1 MYTAVHK
8 NSSTANDNKDAPDI
22 ESCKRSIDRKERI
35 NISIIVPAEPQWMA
49 IINLTPDS
57 FSDGGQ
63 FNTVETA
70 LHQAE
75 KALEAGATWLDL
87 GAEST
92 RPTAKAISEAEER
105 QRLLPVLEA
114 ITARFPEFKGISIDT
129 QKATIAQEAII
140 RGATLINDVSGLR
153 TSGDALLAVIAP
165 HPQVGLVLMHSVGT
179 PETMQTLTNYDA
191 QGGVVSAVIDN
202 LNHLKHRAGAV
213 GIAHNRLWAD
223 VGIGFG
229 KTLEQNLAL
238 LNNLPMVGE
247 QVGLPLLLGVSRKSC
262 LAMGQAEAVAPQHRD
277 AAGAM
282 VHWQVMNQPNNAVT
296 ICRVHDVGANRLA
309 FRWAGEFT
317 KQ

>member
-1 MYTAVHK
+1 MK
-8 NSSTANDNKDAPDI
+8 CPL
-22 ESCKRSIDRKERI
+22 
-35 NISIIVPAEPQWMA
+35 EPQWMA

-70 LHQAE
+70 LYQAE
-75 KALEAGATWLDL
+75 TALKAGATWLDL

-92 RPTAKAISEAEER
+92 RPNAKAISEAEELK
-105 QRLLPVLEA
+105 RLLPILEA
-114 ITARFPEFKGISIDT
+114 ITHRFPEFKGISIDT
-129 QKATIAQEAII
+129 QKATVAQEAIV

-153 TSGDALLAVIAP
+153 TSGDAMLEVIAP

-179 PETMQTLTNYDA
+179 PETMQTLTNYEA
-191 QGGVVSAVIDN
+191 TGGVVSAVIEN
-202 LNHLKHRAGAV
+202 LNSLKHRTVSAG
-213 GIAHNRLWAD
+213 ITPNRLWAD

-229 KTLEQNLAL
+229 KTLDQNLAL
-238 LNNLPMVGE
+238 LNNLPIVGE

-262 LAMGQAEAVAPQHRD
+262 LAMGQAEAVPPQHRD

-282 VHWQVMNQPNNAVT
+282 VHWQVMNQPNNAVR

-309 FRWAGEFT
+309 FRWAGEF
-317 KQ
+317 KKR

>member
-1 MYTAVHK
+1 MK
-8 NSSTANDNKDAPDI
+8 CPL
-22 ESCKRSIDRKERI
+22 
-35 NISIIVPAEPQWMA
+35 EPQWMA

-75 KALEAGATWLDL
+75 NALKSGATWLDL

-92 RPTAKAISEAEER
+92 RPNANPVSEAEELK
-105 QRLLPVLEA
+105 RLLPILEA
-114 ITARFPEFKGISIDT
+114 ITHRFPEFKGISIDT
-129 QKATIAQEAII
+129 QKATVAQEAIV

-153 TSGDALLAVIAP
+153 TSGDAMLEVIAP

-179 PETMQTLTNYDA
+179 PETMQTLTNYDP
-191 QGGVVSAVIDN
+191 QGGVVSAVIDH
-202 LNHLKHRAGAV
+202 LNSLKHRAEVA
-213 GIAHNRLWAD
+213 GIANHRLWAD

-229 KTLEQNLAL
+229 KTLDQNLAL
-238 LNNLPMVGE
+238 LNNLPLVGE

-262 LAMGQAEAVAPQHRD
+262 LAMGQAEAVPPQHRD

-282 VHWQVMNQPNNAVT
+282 VHWQVMNQPNNAVR
-296 ICRVHDVGANRLA
+296 ICRVHDVWANRLA
-309 FRWAGEFT
+309 FRWAGEF
-317 KQ
+317 KGG

>member
-1 MYTAVHK
+1 ML
-8 NSSTANDNKDAPDI
+8 
-22 ESCKRSIDRKERI
+22 
-35 NISIIVPAEPQWMA
+35 PALPNEPQWMA

-63 FNTVETA
+63 FNTVATA
-70 LHQAE
+70 LAQAE
-75 KALEAGATWLDL
+75 KALEVGATWLDF

-92 RPTAKAISEAEER
+92 RPYAKPITETEELH
-105 QRLLPVLEA
+105 RLLPVLEA
-114 ITARFPEFKGISIDT
+114 IVKRFTEFKGISIDT
-129 QKATIAQEAII
+129 QKSTVAHEAVV

-153 TSGDALLAVIAP
+153 TSGDAMLEVVAR

-179 PETMQTLTNYDA
+179 PETMQALTHYEA
-191 QGGVVSAVIDN
+191 QGGVVSVVVEN
-202 LNHLKHRAGAV
+202 LNTLKNRSILAG
-213 GIAHNRLWAD
+213 ITPNKLWAD

-238 LNNLPMVGE
+238 LKKLPQIGE

-262 LAMGQAEAVAPQHRD
+262 LALGHTEVVPPQQRD

-282 VHWQVMNQPNNAVT
+282 VHWQVMNQPNNAVR

-309 FRWAGEFT
+309 FQWAKAFHLEG
-317 KQ
+317 

>member
-1 MYTAVHK
+1 MKY
-8 NSSTANDNKDAPDI
+8 PF
-22 ESCKRSIDRKERI
+22 
-35 NISIIVPAEPQWMA
+35 EPQWMA

-70 LHQAE
+70 LVQAE

-92 RPTAKAISEAEER
+92 RPNAKAISETEER

-114 ITARFPEFKGISIDT
+114 IITRFPEFTGISIDT
-129 QKATIAQEAII
+129 QKATVAQEAIA

-153 TSGDALLAVIAP
+153 TSGEAMLAVVAK

-179 PETMQTLTNYDA
+179 PETMQTLTHYEA
-191 QGGVVSAVIDN
+191 QGGMVSAVIEN
-202 LNHLKHRAGAV
+202 LNSLKHRAGVV
-213 GIAHNRLWAD
+213 GIANHRLWAD

-262 LAMGQAEAVAPQHRD
+262 LAMGQAEAVPPQHRD

-282 VHWQVMNQPNNAVT
+282 VHWQIMSQPNNAVR
-296 ICRVHDVGANRLA
+296 ICRVHDVEANRLA
-309 FRWAGEFT
+309 FRWAGEFNT
-317 KQ
+317 G

>member
-1 MYTAVHK
+1 MK
-8 NSSTANDNKDAPDI
+8 CPL
-22 ESCKRSIDRKERI
+22 
-35 NISIIVPAEPQWMA
+35 EPQWMA

-70 LHQAE
+70 LYQAE
-75 KALEAGATWLDL
+75 NALKAGASWLDL

-92 RPTAKAISEAEER
+92 RPNAKAISETEER

-114 ITARFPEFKGISIDT
+114 ITHRFPEFTGISIDT
-129 QKATIAQEAII
+129 QKATVAQEAII

-153 TSGDALLAVIAP
+153 TSGGAMLEVIAP

-179 PETMQTLTNYDA
+179 PETMQTLTNYEA
-191 QGGVVSAVIDN
+191 TGGVVSAVIDN
-202 LNHLKHRAGAV
+202 LNSLKHRTVSAG
-213 GIAHNRLWAD
+213 ITPNRLWAD

-229 KTLEQNLAL
+229 KTLDQNLAL

-262 LAMGQAEAVAPQHRD
+262 LAMGQAEAVPPQHRD

-282 VHWQVMNQPNNAVT
+282 VHWQVMNQPNNAVR
-296 ICRVHDVGANRLA
+296 ICRVHDVWANRLA
-309 FRWAGEFT
+309 FRWVEEFK

>member
-1 MYTAVHK
+1 
-8 NSSTANDNKDAPDI
+8 
-22 ESCKRSIDRKERI
+22 
-35 NISIIVPAEPQWMA
+35 
-49 IINLTPDS
+49 
-57 FSDGGQ
+57 
-63 FNTVETA
+63 
-70 LHQAE
+70 
-75 KALEAGATWLDL
+75 L

-92 RPTAKAISEAEER
+92 RPNAKPISETEER

-129 QKATIAQEAII
+129 QKATVAQEAIA

-153 TSGDALLAVIAP
+153 TSGDAMLEVIAP

-179 PETMQTLTNYDA
+179 PETMQALTNYNP

-202 LNHLKHRAGAV
+202 LNSLKHQAISAG
-213 GIAHNRLWAD
+213 ITPNRLWSD

-229 KTLEQNLAL
+229 KTLEQNIAL
-238 LNNLPMVGE
+238 LKNLPMVGE

-262 LAMGQAEAVAPQHRD
+262 LTMGNAAAVSPQHRD

-282 VHWQVMNQPNNAVT
+282 VHWQVCNQPNNTVT

-309 FRWAGEFT
+309 FHWADRFKRG
-317 KQ
+317 